1 MSRMRKDGL
10 KLPVRTQGEL
20 PAALRWNG
28 VWHPVERIALRWHL
42 DRKRWGPRTHRN
54 YFKLLAAGMALVVYH
69 DLLTDSWALQRV
81 YD

>member
-10 KLPVRTQGEL
+10 KLPVRTQGEV
-20 PAALRWNG
+20 PTALRWNG
-28 VWHPVERIALRWHL
+28 VWHPVERISLRWHL